1 MNKLKVGAVIY
12 APRVTVIWEMI
23 DKFYKENG
31 AEIEAVFF
39 KDYKLQVDAL
49 VNGDIDVAWNSP
61 LAQLD
66 ARLRTDGKEKSA
78 A

>member
-39 KDYKLQVDAL
+39 KDY
-49 VNGDIDVAWNSP
+49 
-61 LAQLD
+61 
-66 ARLRTDGKEKSA
+66 
-78 A
+78 